1 MQNELKYAPEL
12 YVGSGIFDGD
22 MDCEVGG
29 TCMNCI
35 WKSAKFDNG
44 CKRLQ
49 GTVNCATCTWHQT
62 FAEAVAS
69 REKARQNFI
78 SKYGYDGYRAATNG
92 KN

>member
-1 MQNELKYAPEL
+1 
-12 YVGSGIFDGD
+12 
-22 MDCEVGG
+22 
-29 TCMNCI
+29 MNCI

-49 GTVNCATCTWHQT
+49 GAVNCATCTWHQT
-62 FAEAVAS
+62 LAEAVAS